1 MTVALRLCNKHSYLC
16 KPIQQTFFGDSI
28 LSWEHACTECA
39 WLNFSVTASVDREV
53 ICHHIKYPQRVEF
66 LSATGTSINVLL
78 ICKSHTCMKETPTLS
93 PSNYFLFVHHLIK
106 QNCSLSCQ
114 MKVKALNC
122 LQHLEVWQVWHLICK
137 RSIWKCC
144 KLQVHFPF
152 TELCSD
158 IQQLHFLP
166 NSINFIMHFFFNK
179 VYCIIFRLVI

>member
-1 MTVALRLCNKHSYLC
+1 VTIALQLCNKHSYLC
-16 KPIQQTFFGDSI
+16 KLYNRNFLVTI

-78 ICKSHTCMKETPTLS
+78 ICTSYTCMKETPTLS
-93 PSNYFLFVHHLIK
+93 PSNYFLFVQHLIK
-106 QNCSLSCQ
+106 QNCRLSCQ

-144 KLQVHFPF
+144 ELQVHFPF

-158 IQQLHFLP
+158 IQPNQLAMAMCR
-166 NSINFIMHFFFNK
+166 SILSS
-179 VYCIIFRLVI
+179 Y